1 MVSLDRIRLTGLTF
15 FLLSKLIR
23 LPSRKIKLM
32 LFTDLPLNPNL
43 LKGIEDL
50 GFTTPTPV
58 QEAAILQLIIENRD
72 LIGLAQTGTGK
83 TAAFGLP
90 MIQRIDIK
98 NKSVQGLVIAPTR
111 ELCVQISKDFKSFS
125 KYMKGLSIAT
135 IYGGASMDKQSR
147 EIKSGAQIVVATPG
161 RLMDMIRRRMIKIN
175 KVSYA
180 VLDEADE
187 MLNMGFKEEIDGI
200 LEHTPDEKLTWLFSA
215 TMPKEVAKISKS
227 YMNDPIEI
235 TVGSKN
241 VGAENIEHIYYNVPE
256 RERYNAVKR
265 ILDFHPKIYG
275 LIFCRTRRTTQDIA
289 DKLLKEGYNAAPLH
303 GDLSQMQ
310 RDKAMEKFRDKTLQI
325 LVATDVAARGIDV
338 NDITHV
344 INFHLPDEVE
354 SYTHRSGRTARAG
367 KKGVSIAIVSNKD
380 QNKIQQ
386 IERKIQIK
394 FKTANL
400 PTGKEICEQ
409 QLVGYVDKIKNV
421 KINDEITE
429 LFPSINDSFTD
440 LSKEEIIKRMIS
452 IEFNQLLRYYEK
464 SRDISNSKIGNKPRS
479 NNEDHQRFFINLG
492 QNKGLNKGGLLR
504 LICSNTNLSS
514 KSVGAIDLY
523 NEFSFFEVEKSLSD
537 EILTGLK
544 DKEYDDNSFV
554 VEIATQDGGG
564 KRKRDRSRGSDRN
577 RDRNRNRNNSR
588 GGGGNRRRR

>member
-1 MVSLDRIRLTGLTF
+1 
-15 FLLSKLIR
+15 
-23 LPSRKIKLM
+23 M
-32 LFTDLPLNPNL
+32 LFNDLPLNPNL

-50 GFTTPTPV
+50 GFTSPTPV
-58 QEAAILQLIIENRD
+58 QEAAILRLIIEDRD

-90 MIQRIDIK
+90 MIHRIDIK

-111 ELCVQISKDFKSFS
+111 ELCVQIAKDFKAFS
-125 KYMKGLSIAT
+125 KHIKGLSVAT

-187 MLNMGFKEEIDGI
+187 MLNMGFKEDIDGI

-227 YMNDPIEI
+227 YMKDPIEI

-241 VGAENIEHIYYNVPE
+241 VGAENIEHLYYNVPE

-265 ILDFHPKIYG
+265 ILDFHPNIYG

-338 NDITHV
+338 NDISHV
-344 INFHLPDEVE
+344 INYHLPDEVE

-367 KKGVSIAIVSNKD
+367 KKGVSIAIVSNRD
-380 QNKIQQ
+380 QNKIKQ
-386 IERKIQIK
+386 IEKKIQIK
-394 FKTANL
+394 FATANL

-421 KINDEITE
+421 KINDEINDLIPT
-429 LFPSINDSFTD
+429 INEQFDG
-440 LSKEEIIKRMIS
+440 LSKEDIIQRMIS
-452 IEFNQLLRYYEK
+452 IEFNQLLNYYEK
-464 SRDISNSKIGNKPRS
+464 SRDISSTQIGKSGRS
-479 NNEDHQRFFINLG
+479 NSEDHERFFINLG
-492 QNKGLNKGGLLR
+492 HNKGLNKGGLLR
-504 LICSNTNLSS
+504 LICSNTNLPS
-514 KSVGAIDLY
+514 KAVGAIDLY
-523 NEFSFFEVEKSLSD
+523 NEFSFFEVEKSLTD
-537 EILTGLK
+537 KILTGLK
-544 DKEYDDNSFV
+544 DKEYDENSFV
-554 VEIATQDGGG
+554 VEIASKDGSG
-564 KRKRDRSRGSDRN
+564 RKRSRSRGSDRN
-577 RDRNRNRNNSR
+577 RNRNRNRNSSR
-588 GGGGNRRRR
+588 SGGGNRRRR